1 MIKRFTCS
9 IKDYGNLLKF
19 KYGINLIFS
28 AIAFVPVQ
36 DVRRIWDE
44 LVENTDIRLSGL
56 VAWFENSISVRIE
69 IKKL

>member
-19 KYGINLIFS
+19 KYRINLIFS

-56 VAWFENSISVRIE
+56 VAWFEKFYIGKN
-69 IKKL
+69 